1 MFAKIVEVPSRN
13 VYEGEMIRMTVF
25 SSVVVREGR
34 IRDYRELV
42 NVACDCAKR
51 KEGTEGD
58 VPIIEIV
65 FCPKTRLY
73 VAIYEVPASSRRMAS
88 QRRSEKERK

>member
-1 MFAKIVEVPSRN
+1 
-13 VYEGEMIRMTVF
+13 MTVF

-34 IRDYRELV
+34 IRDCRELV
-42 NVACDCAKR
+42 NVASDCAKQ
-51 KEGTEGD
+51 KEGTKED
-58 VPIIEIV
+58 IPILEIM

-73 VAIYEVPASSRRMAS
+73 VAIYAVPASSRRMRS